1 MFFFTILFRKTSL
14 LSTLPQLL
22 DQSHLTDVTLV
33 ADGRKLRAH
42 RLVLSGC
49 STFFSEIFHAL
60 ENGSQQC
67 HPVIVLPPNTNFSSL
82 AALVT
87 FMYSGEVNVYEDQI
101 PTLLALADTLGIKG
115 LTDINGEN
123 GVSFLNI

>member
-1 MFFFTILFRKTSL
+1 M
-14 LSTLPQLL
+14 
-22 DQSHLTDVTLV
+22 TDVTLV

-49 STFFSEIFHAL
+49 STFFSEIFHTL
-60 ENGSQQC
+60 ESGMQF
-67 HPVIVLPPNTNFSSL
+67 HPVIVLPPNTHFSSL

-101 PTLLALADTLGIKG
+101 PTLLALAETLGIKG
-115 LTDINGEN
+115 LTDINNEN
-123 GVSFLNI
+123 GVSLTPFVCSQ

>member
-1 MFFFTILFRKTSL
+1 
-14 LSTLPQLL
+14 
-22 DQSHLTDVTLV
+22 V